1 MTLSSHHGV
10 PAQADADDIWN
21 VGGIVERLGEIRRTW
36 RAQQPGHAE
45 YGVDGFPSRH
55 RVAKLTE
62 DLCGV
67 LYPLR
72 LGPDHVRLH
81 NEDAFITQALQISLS
96 RLQAQL
102 RLELLYALPGAD
114 ARDLDRRATAIVA
127 AFARA
132 LPEVRLLVDTD
143 IAAAYRGD
151 PAARSLDEVLICYPG
166 LLAIIHHRLAHLLH
180 GLGATLVARIMSEI
194 AHGLTGIDIHPGARI
209 AEGFFIDHGTGV
221 VIGETAIIGRN
232 VRLYQGVTL
241 GAKSF
246 PAHSDGALVKA
257 VERHPIIGDN
267 VVIYAGATILGRV
280 TIGANSQIGG
290 NVWLTHDVA
299 PCSRVLQAHEQA
311 LVTRRDACPDGAFD
325 LEQDVMRAGLAQG
338 ATITP

>member
-1 MTLSSHHGV
+1 MTTTPRHGA
-10 PAQADADDIWN
+10 PPGHAAADDIWDVEEI
-21 VGGIVERLGEIRRTW
+21 VGRLGQIRRTW

-62 DLCGV
+62 ELCSV

-81 NEDAFITQALQISLS
+81 NEDAFILQALQIALS

-102 RLELLYALPGAD
+102 RLELTYAMPGQD
-114 ARDLDRRATAIVA
+114 AAQIDRRATSIVA
-127 AFARA
+127 TFARQ
-132 LPEVRLLVDTD
+132 LPDVRLLIDTD

-166 LLAIIHHRLAHLLH
+166 LLAIIHHRMAHLLH
-180 GLGATLVARIMSEI
+180 GLGATLVARIISEI
-194 AHGLTGIDIHPGARI
+194 AHGLTGIDIHPGASI

-221 VIGETAIIGRN
+221 VIGETAVIGRN

-246 PAHSDGALVKA
+246 PAHADGALVKA
-257 VERHPIIGDN
+257 VARHPIIGDD

-280 TIGANSQIGG
+280 TIGAGSQIGG
-290 NVWLTHDVA
+290 NVWLTHDV
-299 PCSRVLQAHEQA
+299 PPLSRVLQAHEQA
-311 LVTRRDACPDGAFD
+311 LVTRRGHGADGAFD
-325 LEQDVMRAGLAQG
+325 LDQDVMRAALDEDG
-338 ATITP
+338 

>member
-1 MTLSSHHGV
+1 MTSLSRHGE
-10 PAQADADDIWN
+10 PDPETAQDFWN
-21 VGGIVERLGEIRRTW
+21 VDGIVAQLGEIRRTW

-62 DLCGV
+62 ELCSV

-96 RLQAQL
+96 RLQAQV
-102 RLELLYALPGAD
+102 RLELIYAMPGVD
-114 ARDLDRRATAIVA
+114 AVELDRRATAMVA

-132 LPEVRLLVDTD
+132 LPDVRLLVDTD

-194 AHGLTGIDIHPGARI
+194 AHGLTGIDIHPGAQI

-246 PAHSDGALVKA
+246 PAHADGALVKA
-257 VERHPIIGDN
+257 VARHPVIGDD

-280 TIGANSQIGG
+280 TIGACSQIGG
-290 NVWLTHDVA
+290 NVWLTHDVP

-311 LVTRRDACPDGAFD
+311 LVTRRGPITDGAFD
-325 LEQDVMRAGLAQG
+325 LDADVMRSEAEEGG
-338 ATITP
+338 